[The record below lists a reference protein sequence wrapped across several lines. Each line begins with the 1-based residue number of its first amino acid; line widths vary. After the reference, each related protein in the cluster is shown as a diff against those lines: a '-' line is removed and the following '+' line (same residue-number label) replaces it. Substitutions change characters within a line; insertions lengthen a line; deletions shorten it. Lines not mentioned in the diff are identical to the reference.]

1 MDQNNPTVIVYAK
14 RTAIGKMGGAFST
27 VPAPRLGAALVKDAL
42 QETKLNGGDVDEI
55 IMGHVLTSGVGQ
67 APARQTALYG
77 GLPHSVCATTVGRV
91 CGSGLKSV
99 MLADQAIRLGDAK
112 VVFAGGQENMSLA
125 PHLLMNSRSG
135 YRFGSVEAK
144 DSMQWDGLWDPYN
157 DVPMGNCGEICAKEY
172 SFSREEQDE
181 FALESY
187 NRSRKAVEAGVFA
200 DEIVPV
206 EVTHRRKST
215 MVEMDEEPF
224 SVDLDKITSLRPAFE
239 KDGTVTAGNASSIND
254 GAAMLV
260 ITDLQTA
267 KEKGLTP
274 IAKIVGQASYA
285 QDPAHFTTAPIGC
298 IKRLLEK
305 CSLSKDDIDLW
316 EINEAFSVVTMA
328 AIKDIG
334 IDKEKVNVNGGAVSM
349 GHPIGCS
356 GARILVTLLN
366 SLQKSGGKKG
376 LATLCIGGGEA
387 SGVVVELMN

>member
-1 MDQNNPTVIVYAK
+1 MENNNPTVIVYAK
-14 RTAIGKMGGAFST
+14 RTAVGKMSGAFSST
-27 VPAPRLGAALVKDAL
+27 PAPRLGAALVKDAL
-42 QETKLNGGDVDEI
+42 QDTSINGEEVDEI
-55 IMGHVLTSGVGQ
+55 IMGNVLTAGVGQ

-91 CGSGLKSV
+91 CGSGLKAV
-99 MLADQAIRLGDAK
+99 MLADQSIRLGDAK

-135 YRFGSVEAK
+135 YRFGSFESK

-172 SFSREEQDE
+172 QFSREEQDA

-187 NRSRKAVEAGVFA
+187 KRSRKAVEAGVFV

-206 EVTHRRKST
+206 EVKQRRKSVT
-215 MVEMDEEPF
+215 VEVDEEPF
-224 SVDLDKITSLRPAFE
+224 SVDLDKIPALRPAFE

-254 GAAMLV
+254 GAALV
-260 ITDLQTA
+260 VMTDLNTA
-267 KEKGLTP
+267 NEKGMKP
-274 IAKIVGQASYA
+274 IAKIVGQASFA

-305 CSLSKDDIDLW
+305 CSLTKDDIDLW
-316 EINEAFSVVTMA
+316 EINEAFAVVTMA
-328 AIKDIG
+328 AIKEIG
-334 IDKEKVNVNGGAVSM
+334 IDSEKVNVHGGAVSL
-349 GHPIGCS
+349 GHPIGAS
-356 GARILVTLLN
+356 GARILVTLINAL
-366 SLQKSGGKKG
+366 KKTGGKRG

-387 SGVVVELMN
+387 SGVVIELI